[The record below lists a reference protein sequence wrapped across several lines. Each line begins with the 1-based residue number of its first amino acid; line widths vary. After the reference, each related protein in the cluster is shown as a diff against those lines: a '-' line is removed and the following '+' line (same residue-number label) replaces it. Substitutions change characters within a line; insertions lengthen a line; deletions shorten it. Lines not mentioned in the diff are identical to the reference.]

1 MVLHRPSA
9 CSCEAVESRQ
19 SRGVP
24 AACGIFRCERACGR
38 RGRRRGRLWPLE
50 AAGWVGRAGPRRWS
64 VGERTFIH
72 CSQAGLPFYLSPAPP
87 SAGTQASQGALRA
100 ALQAGGLKIK
110 SRCSLALCAHAYTEC
125 DGPDR
130 LHARMHQR
138 PIRPMLQCTGWQ
150 LPSVMLLSSG
160 LARQP
165 GT

>member
-1 MVLHRPSA
+1 MSGLA
-9 CSCEAVESRQ
+9 A
-19 SRGVP
+19 GVVAGG
-24 AACGIFRCERACGR
+24 AACDP
-38 RGRRRGRLWPLE
+38 WKQP
-50 AAGWVGRAGPRRWS
+50 VGSGGPVHGGGQLGS
-64 VGERTFIH
+64 ELAFIH
-72 CSQAGLPFYLSPAPP
+72 CSQVGGLPFYLSPAPP